1 MVVSFLAI
9 LILVGGGSFYGGMK
23 YAEGKNNSSTNAM
36 QNFQGMRGNRT
47 GGGNGQFR
55 GQNGMMGGG
64 TIGDVL
70 SKDDKSI
77 TVKLRDGGSKIVFYT
92 SSTTVRQTTEATIND
107 IKEGTPIIVQ
117 GQANPD
123 GSVTAQSI
131 QLRSELLRD
140 FQNASS
146 ITKK

>member
-1 MVVSFLAI
+1 
-9 LILVGGGSFYGGMK
+9 
-23 YAEGKNNSSTNAM
+23 
-36 QNFQGMRGNRT
+36 
-47 GGGNGQFR
+47 
-55 GQNGMMGGG
+55 MMGGG
-64 TIGDVL
+64 MIGDVL

-77 TVKLRDGGSKIVFYT
+77 TVKLCDGGSKIVFYI
-92 SSTTVRQTTEATIND
+92 SSTIVRQTTEVIIND

-146 ITKK
+146 TIKK